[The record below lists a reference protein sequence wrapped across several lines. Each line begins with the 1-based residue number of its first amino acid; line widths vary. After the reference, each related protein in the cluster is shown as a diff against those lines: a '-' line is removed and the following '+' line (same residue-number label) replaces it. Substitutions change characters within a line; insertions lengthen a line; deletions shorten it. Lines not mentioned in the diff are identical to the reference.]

1 MVGMRIADVQE
12 DIDHELI
19 SKEEISDIINRAAAQ
34 ASEDYRGKNPLLV
47 CVLKGAVNTLAAFSQ
62 AMSIPVQMDFMSLS
76 SYGSGTESS
85 GKITV
90 RQDLSTDVRGRH
102 VLIVEDIIDSGITLA
117 WLVDELKRRRAA
129 SVEIFALLEKP
140 ARRKVNV
147 DVKYKGREI
156 PDEFV
161 VGFGL
166 DYDEYY
172 RNLDSIAVLKP
183 SVYEGGHIALIA
195 SHGDDGMMHLPMFR
209 RPLTRWTVNCFTGTF
224 HGHADIVERH
234 GDRRI
239 RLMHGDL
246 RAAHGRKAENHADDT
261 IGQLFNQIDVFAFDD
276 GHDAFGDRTI
286 VDGVVQIV
294 GTAGGSEVEEQ
305 RGVHHEGLG
314 PLMLEV
320 EHAMF
325 ARRADSR
332 QSNLIHTS
340 LPLPFLRSVF
350 LLFPRLRCCDYL
362 RFARSRVRILAPCV
376 ADGDRVAA
384 FRHVMHAHG
393 PHAMF
398 RAQGADGRGGVV
410 F

>member
-1 MVGMRIADVQE
+1 MVAVGRFVQQLCHGTGVRSPEFCVRFKRKPRPQYESPLPCARMRQRQVGVGAFLPVKVDDVQIERARRPMVGAHATMRGFDALQTGQQFGGRKPGIHGHDRIAEFRSTFRHAPCVGPIE
-12 DIDHELI
+12 RRHPRHLRGG
-19 SKEEISDIINRAAAQ
+19 KPINAPNGVTQ
-34 ASEDYRGKNPLLV
+34 G
-47 CVLKGAVNTLAAFSQ
+47 
-62 AMSIPVQMDFMSLS
+62 
-76 SYGSGTESS
+76 
-85 GKITV
+85 
-90 RQDLSTDVRGRH
+90 
-102 VLIVEDIIDSGITLA
+102 
-117 WLVDELKRRRAA
+117 
-129 SVEIFALLEKP
+129 
-140 ARRKVNV
+140 
-147 DVKYKGREI
+147 
-156 PDEFV
+156 
-161 VGFGL
+161 
-166 DYDEYY
+166 
-172 RNLDSIAVLKP
+172 
-183 SVYEGGHIALIA
+183 GGHIALIA

-246 RAAHGRKAENHADDT
+246 RAAHGGKAENHADDT

>member
-90 RQDLSTDVRGRH
+90 RQDL
-102 VLIVEDIIDSGITLA
+102 IVEDIIDSGITLA
-117 WLVDELKRRRAA
+117 WLVDELKRRGAA

-183 SVYEGGHIALIA
+183 SVYEGGQA
-195 SHGDDGMMHLPMFR
+195 
-209 RPLTRWTVNCFTGTF
+209 
-224 HGHADIVERH
+224 
-234 GDRRI
+234 
-239 RLMHGDL
+239 
-246 RAAHGRKAENHADDT
+246 
-261 IGQLFNQIDVFAFDD
+261 
-276 GHDAFGDRTI
+276 
-286 VDGVVQIV
+286 
-294 GTAGGSEVEEQ
+294 
-305 RGVHHEGLG
+305 
-314 PLMLEV
+314 
-320 EHAMF
+320 
-325 ARRADSR
+325 
-332 QSNLIHTS
+332 
-340 LPLPFLRSVF
+340 
-350 LLFPRLRCCDYL
+350 
-362 RFARSRVRILAPCV
+362 
-376 ADGDRVAA
+376 
-384 FRHVMHAHG
+384 
-393 PHAMF
+393 
-398 RAQGADGRGGVV
+398 
-410 F
+410 